1 MERLLLLA
9 GALGE
14 KGQFEQLAK
23 ALDGKFELHTL
34 NFSGHGA
41 TTMPEAFSIELFAEN
56 VLDYLATHELE
67 DINIFGYSMGGYVA
81 LYLARFYP
89 QKVRKVFTLATKWE
103 WTPAIAAKEIRML
116 DPEKIEAKIPAFA
129 QQLATRHHPND
140 WRLILQKTADLMQA
154 LGDHPPL
161 QGADFEQLTQHIRV
175 AIGDRDKMVTLEET
189 IAVYGLLQH
198 GELQVLP
205 ATPHPFEQ
213 VETRRLAD
221 ALVDF
226 F

>member
-23 ALDGKFELHTL
+23 ALSGKFELHTL

-56 VLDYLATHELE
+56 VLDYLAAHELE

-81 LYLARFYP
+81 LYLARFHP
-89 QKVRKVFTLATKWE
+89 QKVRKVFTVATKWE

>member
-14 KGQFEQLAK
+14 KGQFEHLAK
-23 ALDGKFELHTL
+23 ALSGKFELHTL

-41 TTMPEAFSIELFAEN
+41 TTMPDAFSIELFAEN
-56 VLDYLATHELE
+56 VLDYLAAHELV

-81 LYLARFYP
+81 LYLARFHP

-116 DPEKIEAKIPAFA
+116 DPEKIAAKIPVFA
-129 QQLATRHHPND
+129 QQLATRHHPNG
-140 WRLILQKTADLMQA
+140 WKLVLQKTADLMQG

-161 QGADFEQLTQHIRV
+161 QGSDFEQLTQHIRV

-213 VETRRLAD
+213 VETRRLVD